1 MPLSKAK
8 TKYMRSIIVAAFAI
22 GLLTTCSK
30 KESKNSEEYLLYGK
44 WEMGPHNGDTIEFL
58 NKGGRNILRFYDS
71 VFITGIYAEREYRYV
86 NGALS
91 IRMYP
96 IEDFTPI
103 SSFTWQQ
110 QGNKFSVL
118 SSDFYPL
125 LSLSVTLV
133 YTKIP

>member
-1 MPLSKAK
+1 
-8 TKYMRSIIVAAFAI
+8 MRSIIVAAFAI
-22 GLLTTCSK
+22 GLLTACSK
-30 KESKNSEEYLLYGK
+30 KESKNAEEYILYGK
-44 WEMGPHNGDTIEFL
+44 WEMGANNRDTIEFL

-110 QGNKFSVL
+110 QGNKFSVT
-118 SSDFYPL
+118 SNDFYPL